1 MTVFDIANVI
11 GRTFL
16 TLLVVY
22 KLAQFREMANVLE
35 RLGLGMMGAG
45 SFLTVPVI
53 LYKYNNPFEGWSV
66 SILTFGAIIFLV
78 GRTWRDRRH
87 SQANELQVKR
97 SREYL
102 ERRGML

>member
-1 MTVFDIANVI
+1 MTIFDIMNVI
-11 GRTFL
+11 GRTIL
-16 TLLVVY
+16 TLIVVY
-22 KLAQFREMANVLE
+22 KLAQFREMANAVE

-53 LYKYNNPFEGWSV
+53 LYKNNNPFEGWSV
-66 SILTFGAIIFLV
+66 TLLTVGAVMFLV

-87 SQANELQVKR
+87 MLANERQVKQ

-102 ERRGML
+102 QSKGLL